1 MFIYSASRLQ
11 HWRSTRRKAWKHSVG
26 SVLCVSFSVPG
37 FPGEQSQVIQ
47 GFSCMS
53 VQGGDMSPC
62 PVLHS
67 IAVRLLHLLPKRL
80 S

>member
-1 MFIYSASRLQ
+1 MFIYSVSRLQ
-11 HWRSTRRKAWKHSVG
+11 QWRSTRRKAWKHSIR
-26 SVLCVSFSVPG
+26 SSVSFSVPG
-37 FPGEQSQVIQ
+37 FPGDQYQVIQ